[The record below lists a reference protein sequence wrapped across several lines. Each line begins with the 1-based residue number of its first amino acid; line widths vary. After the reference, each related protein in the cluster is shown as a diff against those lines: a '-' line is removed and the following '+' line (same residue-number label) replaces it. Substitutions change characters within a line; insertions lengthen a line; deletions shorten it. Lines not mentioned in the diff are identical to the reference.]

1 MRKVMAFGTFDVL
14 HPGHVKYLE
23 AARALGD
30 YLVVIVTT
38 DKNVE
43 KFKGKKPVYPQDE
56 RAQIVGALRC
66 VDEAVVGFEDDF
78 YRTIAENK
86 PSVLA
91 LGHDMR
97 ESDSEVRSECR
108 KTGVECEVVRIPAFM
123 PEKHKSSEIKKKI
136 RE

>member
-66 VDEAVVGFEDDF
+66 VDEAVVGYEDDF
-78 YRTIAENK
+78 YRTVEKFRPDI
-86 PSVLA
+86 LA
-91 LGHDMR
+91 LGYDMR
-97 ESDSEVRSECR
+97 ESEKEVEEKISGLGLKC
-108 KTGVECEVVRIPAFM
+108 GVKRIPAFR
-123 PEKHKSSEIKKKI
+123 PEHHKSSKIKENI
-136 RE
+136 RK

>member
-14 HPGHVKYLE
+14 HLGHVKYLE

-43 KFKGKKPVYPQDE
+43 KFKGKKPVYSQDE
-56 RAQIVGALRC
+56 RAQIVGSLRC

-78 YRTIAENK
+78 YRTVEK
-86 PSVLA
+86 FRPDTLA
-91 LGHDMR
+91 LGYDMH
-97 ESDSEVRSECR
+97 ESEKEV
-108 KTGVECEVVRIPAFM
+108 
-123 PEKHKSSEIKKKI
+123 
-136 RE
+136 